1 MQVEQSREKTWPGQ
15 NRAEQSRE
23 EESWGELR
31 RTDRLRHPD
40 TAIPRRTRGGTVRQ
54 STSKAEHS
62 SGTAFDEAQLNST
75 RLDWVWVWV
84 WVWVLVRGWWW
95 ICWWGRRQ
103 PVIVSKFS
111 CSVSSSLCLFPGNSA
126 FSNWNVLHHIS
137 AHYHLLLAPQRSR
150 HLKHSLAL
158 SSPAPSAKCPSRFER
173 VQRATCNNNN
183 LAK

>member
-1 MQVEQSREKTWPGQ
+1 MQVEQ
-15 NRAEQSRE
+15 NRAEQSRPDQARAE
-23 EESWGELR
+23 QRRAGKS

-111 CSVSSSLCLFPGNSA
+111 YFVSPSLCLFPGNSA

-150 HLKHSLAL
+150 HFSIPFPFP
-158 SSPAPSAKCPSRFER
+158 SSAKCPSRFER